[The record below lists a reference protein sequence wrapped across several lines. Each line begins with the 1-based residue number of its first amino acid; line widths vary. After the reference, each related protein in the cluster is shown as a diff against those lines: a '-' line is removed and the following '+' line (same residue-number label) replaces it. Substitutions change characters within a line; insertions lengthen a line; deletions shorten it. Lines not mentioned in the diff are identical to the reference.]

1 MEQNLHYIKNIQH
14 ISKSKIYANDNTSFT
29 LPCTINDNEFQ
40 FCSEKTNFA
49 QKMLSGFYVYAWAWL
64 VVKICIK
71 WTFKPKRI
79 YVFDT
84 QAGFH

>member
-49 QKMLSGFYVYAWAWL
+49 HKNIKKKMAHKMLNGFYVYA
-64 VVKICIK
+64 
-71 WTFKPKRI
+71 
-79 YVFDT
+79 
-84 QAGFH
+84 